1 MAKKD
6 AKDRDGKTV
15 RRKIIPED
23 VGDSEQLIL
32 DVYSSVGLGKLNIY
46 ECNQILVDPDRR
58 DDKLQ
63 DYEYEPDLLVVLSV
77 VEAYSFR
84 NKWGLPDFDKKMLPS
99 PGFKINVKASNPSE
113 LVYSQQALQY
123 DVVKE

>member
-1 MAKKD
+1 MQNTVYHEKKKRMAKKD

-63 DYEYEPDLLVVLSV
+63 DYEYEPDLRVVLSL
-77 VEAYSFR
+77 VEAYSFEKNGVYQILTR
-84 NKWGLPDFDKKMLPS
+84 KCYQVQDSKSML
-99 PGFKINVKASNPSE
+99 KRAIQVN
-113 LVYSQQALQY
+113 
-123 DVVKE
+123 